1 MFTLNGVTLKYQSR
15 VLINIPQL
23 TIPQGGFTAL
33 IGPNG
38 AGKTTLLTLLAGDA
52 EPTSGNILFNGVP
65 LSQYSVSELSTKRS
79 VLPQTEHI
87 PFALN
92 ARAII
97 LMGLMPHQVE
107 PQHPD
112 VEPLLKD
119 LVTTLELEKIIEQ
132 PYQRLSGGE
141 QHRVQIAR
149 VLIQTLFTKEQ
160 NDRALRDKV
169 MLLDEPFNHL
179 DLYHQQQ
186 LLRYFKKLTQ
196 MGLTIICVM
205 HDLNHA
211 LQVSDRVILLKGGEI
226 VGEHTPAQLWQSK
239 KLEEVF
245 KVNFIT
251 LNDPQD
257 SRFSTLAFKI

>member
-1 MFTLNGVTLKYQSR
+1 MFTLSKVTLQYQQR
-15 VLINIPQL
+15 LLINIPEL
-23 TIPQGGFTAL
+23 TIPEGGFTAL

-38 AGKTTLLTLLAGDA
+38 AGKTTLLTLLSGDI
-52 EPTSGNILFNGVP
+52 EPTSGTLLFKGKA
-65 LSQYSVSELSTKRS
+65 LSAYSVEELSTKRS

-97 LMGLMPHQVE
+97 LMGLMPHQVS
-107 PQHPD
+107 PQHPK
-112 VEPLLKD
+112 VAPLLEN
-119 LVTTLELEKIIEQ
+119 LVTTLELKSIIDR

-149 VLIQTLFTKEQ
+149 VLIQILFTADQEERTLKG
-160 NDRALRDKV
+160 KV

-186 LLRYFKKLTQ
+186 LLRYFKQLTTQ
-196 MGLTIICVM
+196 GLTIICVM

-211 LQVSDRVILLKGGEI
+211 LQVSDRLILIKEGEV
-226 VGEHTPAQLWQSK
+226 VGEHTPTQLWQSK

-257 SRFSTLAFKI
+257 HSFSTLAFKI

>member
-52 EPTSGNILFNGVP
+52 EPSSGAILFNERA
-65 LSQYSVSELSTKRS
+65 LSEYSVSELSTKRS

-87 PFALN
+87 PFTLN

-211 LQVSDRVILLKGGEI
+211 LQVSDRLILLKGGEI

-245 KVNFIT
+245 KINFIT

>member
-1 MFTLNGVTLKYQSR
+1 MFILNGVTLKYQSR

-38 AGKTTLLTLLAGDA
+38 AGKTTLLTILSGDI
-52 EPTSGNILFNGVP
+52 EPTSGILLFNGKS
-65 LSQYSVSELSTKRS
+65 LSQYSVGDLSTRRS

-119 LVTTLELEKIIEQ
+119 LIKRLELERIIDQ

-149 VLIQTLFTKEQ
+149 VLIQTLFTKTQ
-160 NDRALRDKV
+160 NNLMLKDKV

-186 LLRYFKKLTQ
+186 LLRYFKQLTQ

-211 LQVSDRVILLKGGEI
+211 LQVSDRLILLKGGEV

-251 LNDPQD
+251 LNDPED
-257 SRFSTLAFKI
+257 SGFSSLAFKI